1 MYKFA
6 VRYIKRNKKNN
17 ISIIAGIA
25 FSVMLMFS
33 LMQMAD
39 SFIEKYKQ
47 FLIGAEKQDFT
58 VKDINKEIADNIH
71 DYMEKNHSGEI
82 ELMST
87 IVYIGDISF
96 SNKNTAKGN
105 LIAADEKDIDTT
117 KGFEISKGKYPKEP
131 FEIAIEESIN
141 SKLETPLSIG
151 DKVILP
157 LEGNNEEF
165 ILTGFMKDT
174 ILQGDSLGELSY
186 VFTSF
191 DTLNSLPQYVTN
203 SSYKIDFLIDKDD
216 YNYEKIQKYID
227 EIYPIINS
235 NYEAY
240 LTKSREYNLNDG
252 PPLTDIE
259 LEEYRKIFNKI
270 EINSIKSEAYI
281 EKDSYDSVGHVFT
294 VLSIIIAFSM
304 ILLIFNSI
312 NLMFTERIKQYGALR
327 CIGMSK
333 KQLCTMLLIEVLFY
347 SIIGISIG
355 LVLGIILNSVVGE
368 WIMNYLINEETILI
382 KSFTNYVKV
391 IVLAIISIFI
401 ACSKVFIK
409 IRKLPP
415 IVALNYSETNNFK
428 ARTQRKS
435 KINKESK
442 LISLFV
448 NRNILRNKGKS
459 ITVFTSLVTCITL
472 FMIIVHTFL
481 SIKMPEKNIK
491 ESFSDYEVVQRTGS
505 EKSNF
510 IFEDDIKDI
519 LKIESVNNVYALD
532 YRAEN
537 SFENLDGK
545 TLPLL
550 VLYNNSLFEKLIEE
564 NPSLKG
570 IDYKNNDVVLLVN
583 DLNNKDETK
592 SIEINNSDVIR
603 GNIKNVF
610 DNTKVNDSEIELNIT
625 KTADIKGFSYSG
637 PAKMDKQ
644 YFIINENVGKKI
656 YINLSYNDVMIDIK
670 GSDITGFGMEISQL
684 FKNKEGLISGAYST
698 VIEQAVKQL
707 YAAIVL
713 ALYIMISTAI
723 VGFLNMRNTIKVNI
737 INRRREY
744 GILRA
749 VGMERKILNK
759 IVCLE
764 NIKLSLYAS
773 VFSSLMAIVVC
784 MYINSVIEDEVV
796 VKYWIFIVIGILA
809 ILYSFLVSYFEVK
822 KGEKNSI
829 ISKVNEN

>member
-6 VRYIKRNKKNN
+6 IRYIKRNKKNN

-33 LMQMAD
+33 LMQMGD
-39 SFIEKYKQ
+39 SFMEKYKQ
-47 FLIGAEKQDFT
+47 FLIGSEKQDFT
-58 VKDINKEIADNIH
+58 VKDISKETADKIH
-71 DYMEKNHSGEI
+71 DYMGKNHGGEI
-82 ELMST
+82 AAMST
-87 IVYIGDISF
+87 TTHIGNISF

-105 LIAADEKDIDTT
+105 LIAADEKDIDIT
-117 KGFEISKGKYPKEP
+117 KGFEISKGRYPKEP

-141 SKLETPLSIG
+141 SKLETSLSIG
-151 DKVILP
+151 DKVTLP

-165 ILTGFMKDT
+165 VLTGFMKDT
-174 ILQGDSLGELSY
+174 ILQGNSLGELSY

-191 DTLNSLPQYVTN
+191 DTLNSLPQYITN
-203 SSYKIDFLIDKDD
+203 SSYKIDFLIDKDGYD
-216 YNYEKIQKYID
+216 YEKIQKYID
-227 EIYPIINS
+227 EIYPIVNQ
-235 NYEAY
+235 NYKAY
-240 LTKSREYNLNDG
+240 LAKSREYNLNG
-252 PPLTDIE
+252 GSSLTDTE
-259 LEEYRKIFNKI
+259 LEEYRGIFNTI
-270 EINSIKSEAYI
+270 EFNSVKSEAYI
-281 EKDSYDSVGHVFT
+281 AKDSYDSVGHVFT

-368 WIMNYLINEETILI
+368 WIMNYLISEETILV
-382 KSFTNYVKV
+382 KSFSSYVKV
-391 IVLAIISIFI
+391 IVLAVISIFI

-428 ARTQRKS
+428 ARTQKKS

-505 EKSNF
+505 EKSSF

-519 LKIESVNNVYALD
+519 LKIESVNSVYALD
-532 YRAEN
+532 YRVEN
-537 SFENLDGK
+537 SFEDLDGN

-570 IDYKNNDVVLLVN
+570 IDYRNNDVVLLVN

-592 SIEINNSDVIR
+592 SIDIKDSGAIR

-610 DNTKVNDSEIELNIT
+610 DNTNVNDSEIELNIT

-656 YINLSYNDVMIDIK
+656 YKDLSYNDVMIDIK
-670 GSDITGFGMEISQL
+670 GSDITGFAIDISQVL
-684 FKNKEGLISGAYST
+684 KDKEGLISGAYST

-713 ALYIMISTAI
+713 ALYIIVSTAI

-764 NIKLSLYAS
+764 NIKLSVYAS
-773 VFSSLMAIVVC
+773 IFSSLIAIVVC
-784 MYINSVIEDEVV
+784 MYINSVIQDEAIL
-796 VKYWIFIVIGILA
+796 KYWIFIVIGILG